1 MKHWNQIFRKKVQL
15 MKLLELI
22 GKLEAIGLYA
32 SNEDLMMLDYEGGN
46 GVITFTDDN
55 GVDYYFTITENK
67 FDMNAAGHAVQ
78 IRYQKRIS
86 LDTSAFINVK
96 HKTGQ
101 LVEIE
106 ATIIFLTGDEL
117 LTKLQQAIKS
127 FSEFKLK

>member
-1 MKHWNQIFRKKVQL
+1 

-22 GKLEAIGLYA
+22 EKLEAIGLYV

-55 GVDYYFTITENK
+55 GVDYYFTITDNE
-67 FDMNAAGHAVQ
+67 FDMNAAGHTVR
-78 IRYQKRIS
+78 IHYKKRIS
-86 LDTSAFINVK
+86 LDTSNFITVNYK
-96 HKTGQ
+96 SGK

-106 ATIIFLTGDEL
+106 ATIIFLTMDEL
-117 LTKLQQAIKS
+117 LTKLQQSIKS

>member
-1 MKHWNQIFRKKVQL
+1 

-32 SNEDLMMLDYEGGN
+32 HNEDLMMLDYEGGN

-55 GVDYYFTITENK
+55 GVDYYFTITENE

-106 ATIIFLTGDEL
+106 ATIIFLTEDEL

-127 FSEFKLK
+127 FSEFTLK

>member
-46 GVITFTDDN
+46 GVITFNDDN
-55 GVDYYFTITENK
+55 GIDYYFTITDNE
-67 FDMNAAGHAVQ
+67 FDMNAAGHTVQ
-78 IRYQKRIS
+78 IRYQKHIS
-86 LDTSAFINVK
+86 IDTSAFINVK
-96 HKTGQ
+96 HKSGK

-106 ATIIFLTGDEL
+106 ATIIFLTVDEL
-117 LTKLQQAIKS
+117 LTKLQQAIQS
-127 FSEFKLK
+127 FSELKLK

>member
-1 MKHWNQIFRKKVQL
+1 MN
-15 MKLLELI
+15 LLELI
-22 GKLEAIGLYA
+22 EKLKSIGLYVN
-32 SNEDLMMLDYEGGN
+32 NEDLMMLDYEGGN
-46 GVITFTDDN
+46 GVITFIDDN
-55 GVDYYFTITENK
+55 GVDYYFTITDNE

-86 LDTSAFINVK
+86 FDTSAFITVK

-106 ATIIFLTGDEL
+106 AIIIFLTVDEL

-127 FSEFKLK
+127 FSEFTLK

>member
-1 MKHWNQIFRKKVQL
+1 

-32 SNEDLMMLDYEGGN
+32 SNEDLIMLDYEGGN

-55 GVDYYFTITENK
+55 GVDYYFTITENE

-78 IRYQKRIS
+78 IRYQKHITF
-86 LDTSAFINVK
+86 DTSAFINVK
-96 HKTGQ
+96 HKAGK

-106 ATIIFLTGDEL
+106 ATIIFLTMDEL

-127 FSEFKLK
+127 FS